1 MRVPSRCW
9 PLRLAA
15 VTPMLAKEGRRLPV
29 SKPATPAGPS
39 NCHLDHHHTGAFI
52 GPVSPTSARGSRPSA
67 SLASR
72 RPPTEAATVRICSNH
87 RTKNYPSQQELKLR
101 SELLMTIPFIPN
113 LIPTPKH

>member
-72 RPPTEAATVRICSNH
+72 RPPTEAATVRSAIREFVLTANH
-87 RTKNYPSQQELKLR
+87 EK
-101 SELLMTIPFIPN
+101 
-113 LIPTPKH
+113 

>member
-72 RPPTEAATVRICSNH
+72 RPPTEAATVRLFVSIVQAAIKIHDLNI
-87 RTKNYPSQQELKLR
+87 NPIAIVPLG
-101 SELLMTIPFIPN
+101 
-113 LIPTPKH
+113 